1 MTYEA
6 RLGGLGGSIALS
18 ELRVGSP
25 LIQPARVQSK
35 PGALVWA
42 KQVPGWPRHQRV
54 LDVVEFAGLRQEL
67 GVKGWDEG
75 QAQTQVCRPA
85 IGLTLGFLLLPRSSV
100 LFPFHGFCS
109 SPTLS
114 PSFCCSIF
122 IIFPSFIFHA
132 HPTLCLVNFSCL
144 RFVFNALIL
153 VTSPSL
159 SPPPYR
165 CHCSCVALPV
175 SHTLVF

>member
-6 RLGGLGGSIALS
+6 RLGGSGGSIALS

-54 LDVVEFAGLRQEL
+54 LDVVEFAGLRQDL
-67 GVKGWDEG
+67 GL
-75 QAQTQVCRPA
+75 
-85 IGLTLGFLLLPRSSV
+85 LTLGFLLLPRSSV
-100 LFPFHGFCS
+100 LFPFPGFCS